1 MNSRLY
7 LLDVSV
13 QMYREGTNLHGSMEK
28 IAIMLAGYSNATRP
42 IYRFKVSGEGRVLAV
57 FEVNNILGLERTVA
71 GLWRMGGVNVVC
83 TPLRTYEA
91 VAQFLGVDGSLIS
104 PTVAPLQSVEKS
116 LYWLEC
122 LGNPGCDTVNE
133 TLEKW
138 KDGASVV
145 LSYRAQQ
152 HLEMDIYKVVA
163 EQKFHLFLAVED
175 PGDVDKL
182 SFMLSSVL
190 TPYGVKIHCRA
201 LQVLD
206 DYSKKTTGSS
216 LCTENITESN
226 EDEMIPKR
234 NPESIFHEQQDEPK
248 HSKIKDKATH
258 DTPTVEQITQINM
271 APENRNNKASCDV
284 SEQILQISTDNADIE
299 KICVESQAAD
309 LKESKLQKLEM
320 TEVKKNNDSKSDN
333 QTSAEIL
340 NEDRLNCKDGSHL
353 ELSENSNTVDCVRKI
368 EMEYKSPNCEKLISS
383 MEDVSVKQSEAYLA
397 MSSGLELCALK
408 SDILNEDIKNR
419 DGVISFLETIPKD
432 KCAISICSENNPNI
446 DISNIPSSSISEIE
460 CESKLPLQSEKLE
473 SNFPNSNDNQIILS
487 AKESFQTNINVNK
500 EVTLNLSKGLNCNL
514 YNEHLPD
521 IKTVGKMSE
530 IQSGKQ
536 LLPLHIETQQL
547 NLQTKENF
555 PGLRAKDALSDLQA
569 KGQLLGLQTGEKM
582 PDLQIIKHLLGPP
595 SAEHVP
601 NPPAADCWPDPLK
614 SEHQPDPPTADCWPD
629 PLTAEHQAET
639 SMAEQQAETPAAEHQ
654 AEAPPAECWA
664 EALTAECH
672 PEAEYHP
679 NPSTA
684 KHWPEAPTAERCPNP
699 PTVTCRPDPLTAKH
713 CSDPLTAK
721 HCLDP
726 LTAERHP
733 EAPTDVQHL
742 EALKV
747 KHHPE
752 APTDEYH
759 PDPLTAECCPDPT
772 VECCPEAPTAV
783 CHPDLKTKDLFLD
796 LPRVDHLPN
805 LQKVDHPSGLK
816 GVDSMLDLQTTDC
829 LPQPQE
835 TNHLLDLKRTEYLLH
850 QQNTDHMCSQ
860 QVEHLTD
867 LQQGKKPDL
876 EIAYLPNQQRVP
888 ASDPSVRNK
897 LFAVEV
903 KKQLPDIQTEKHFS
917 ELETLKQLDVQKTS
931 EKFFGVKVKENQPEM
946 KAKEQLAEQQ
956 AKEQTS
962 QKLFELETLSSF
974 SKLIG
979 DTSEIADSFRQIS
992 KDKIKLKPVID
1003 SENIKSQP
1011 KNVLHHLV
1019 KETNSV
1025 SSLTS
1030 IVKPLEKS
1038 NSNSEI
1044 TMTTTLPLKLPQSS
1058 SSSNNS
1064 AFHMKDNIF
1073 DDMDLTDSQICV
1085 SELSDNEQFSDKG
1098 KLFLQPQTKEI
1109 ENDGT
1114 KIVKDLIKEL
1124 AQLNKFIIRSQREME
1139 NAFRQKRNAQ
1149 STSQNIIKKQGT
1161 LQTFLG
1167 KF

>member
-1 MNSRLY
+1 
-7 LLDVSV
+7 
-13 QMYREGTNLHGSMEK
+13 
-28 IAIMLAGYSNATRP
+28 
-42 IYRFKVSGEGRVLAV
+42 
-57 FEVNNILGLERTVA
+57 
-71 GLWRMGGVNVVC
+71 
-83 TPLRTYEA
+83 
-91 VAQFLGVDGSLIS
+91 
-104 PTVAPLQSVEKS
+104 
-116 LYWLEC
+116 
-122 LGNPGCDTVNE
+122 
-133 TLEKW
+133 
-138 KDGASVV
+138 
-145 LSYRAQQ
+145 
-152 HLEMDIYKVVA
+152 MDIRKRKNDA
-163 EQKFHLFLAVED
+163 
-175 PGDVDKL
+175 
-182 SFMLSSVL
+182 
-190 TPYGVKIHCRA
+190 
-201 LQVLD
+201 
-206 DYSKKTTGSS
+206 
-216 LCTENITESN
+216 CTENITESN
-226 EDEMIPKR
+226 EDEMIPKSQKIIPAFSSR
-234 NPESIFHEQQDEPK
+234 NKSVKDINSRKIRKNPESIFHEQQDEPK

-258 DTPTVEQITQINM
+258 DTPAVEQITQINM

-353 ELSENSNTVDCVRKI
+353 ELSENSNTVDCIRKI

-536 LLPLHIETQQL
+536 LLPLRIETQQL

-654 AEAPPAECWA
+654 AEAPPTECWA

-679 NPSTA
+679 
-684 KHWPEAPTAERCPNP
+684 
-699 PTVTCRPDPLTAKH
+699 
-713 CSDPLTAK
+713 
-721 HCLDP
+721 DP

-752 APTDEYH
+752 ASTDEY
-759 PDPLTAECCPDPT
+759 
-772 VECCPEAPTAV
+772 
-783 CHPDLKTKDLFLD
+783 HPDLKTKDLFLD

-888 ASDPSVRNK
+888 VSDPSVRNK